1 MTHRIQTALMA
12 HVAKSMWP
20 SAGPAF
26 NVKRKKG
33 YAEEE
38 VAFTR
43 RKFARMEIDDAN
55 HEHTDDDNFGLA
67 NDDQEGS
74 RGTTARHD

>member
-1 MTHRIQTALMA
+1 MA
-12 HVAKSMWP
+12 NVAKSMWP
-20 SAGPAF
+20 SAGPAL

-55 HEHTDDDNFGLA
+55 DEHTTDDDN
-67 NDDQEGS
+67 DPVTEDQEGPHGAMAR
-74 RGTTARHD
+74 RG